1 MKTLSDFNRREIN
14 FHQSKV
20 SETLPEHYLSEYPNL
35 IAFLDKYYEFMD
47 SDSTYNFAAAIHSLY
62 EIRDVQDTSINFLDN
77 ILKEIGQGLLNQ
89 NFFLDPRFATRLLSD
104 FYRVKGSLYSSEGFF
119 RAFYRSEIEISYPKR
134 DIFIVGESEIGVESL
149 KVIQD
154 GALYQIYSILV
165 KSEIPFATWRELYKA
180 FVHPAGFFLG
190 AQTLIIS
197 SADLDLEDMPDTI
210 PEDSATPT
218 FITSV
223 TSSPFAT
230 TEITELVTYADSDVR
245 ITINETIAQYQ
256 DLTFGE
262 VAGMYDDIRSLIED
276 TSPTFDD
283 DSDVN
288 GSAMDFSNIIETVDQ
303 NRNEYWYE
311 DSDAYLLQI
320 T

>member
-1 MKTLSDFNRREIN
+1 MKTLTDFNRREIN

-35 IAFLDKYYEFMD
+35 ITFLDKYYEFMD

-62 EIRDVQDTSINFLDN
+62 PIRDVEDTSLDFIDN
-77 ILKEIGQGLLNQ
+77 ILNEIGQGILNQ

-104 FYRVKGSLYSSEGFF
+104 FYRVKGSLYSAEGFF

-190 AQTLIIS
+190 AQTLLIGV
-197 SADLDLEDMPDTI
+197 ADLDLDDMPTAI
-210 PEDSATPT
+210 ADSATPVYIAT
-218 FITSV
+218 ATN
-223 TSSPFAT
+223 SPFASAEMT
-230 TEITELVTYADSDVR
+230 AIATYVDSAVR
-245 ITINETIAQYQ
+245 ISVDEYIDNYKDITI
-256 DLTFGE
+256 DGLTK
-262 VAGMYDDIRSLIED
+262 MYSNIRELIEEG
-276 TSPTFDD
+276 SITFDD
-283 DSDVN
+283 DSDAS
-288 GSAMDFSNIIETVDQ
+288 GSAMDFSNTIETTDL
-303 NRNEYWYE
+303 NKNELWSD
-311 DSDAYLLQI
+311 DSDEYLTQI
-320 T
+320 S

>member
-1 MKTLSDFNRREIN
+1 MKTLLDYNRREIN

-47 SDSTYNFAAAIHSLY
+47 SDSTHNFAAAIHSLY
-62 EIRDVQDTSINFLDN
+62 VIRDVEDASLDFIDN

-89 NFFLDPRFATRLLSD
+89 NFFLEPRFATRLLSD

-149 KVIQD
+149 KVLQD

-190 AQTLIIS
+190 AQTLLIGV
-197 SADLDLEDMPDTI
+197 ADLDFDDMPDAVA
-210 PEDSATPT
+210 DSATPVYIAT
-218 FITSV
+218 ATN
-223 TSSPFAT
+223 SPFAFA
-230 TEITELVTYADSDVR
+230 EMSAIATYADSAVR
-245 ITINETIAQYQ
+245 ISVNEYIQDYQ
-256 DLTFGE
+256 DITIDGLNK
-262 VAGMYDDIRSLIED
+262 MYSNIRELIEED
-276 TSPTFDD
+276 TPTFDE
-283 DSDVN
+283 DSDIN
-288 GSAMDFSNIIETVDQ
+288 GSAMDFSNTIETTDL
-303 NRNEYWYE
+303 NKNELWSD
-311 DSDAYLLQI
+311 DSDVYLTQI
-320 T
+320 S